1 MTGFLIGAMQ
11 IITVYKIGLK
21 NSFFPGVILLIF
33 FFVLKAGA
41 GESLSNYTADMVI
54 DGVKTEIAYLDRMM
68 LIKNPQAEDIINI
81 SMPEAKKF
89 IVMSTSNDTYYES
102 PIKPDF
108 YALDVVVE
116 KTKRGSQV
124 IDGHSC
130 TKYEGVFYQK
140 GKPDEKNEMI
150 EWQADD
156 LGGLVIKVKMR
167 DYQAAKQNI
176 EEYTTMEL
184 KHIKPG
190 EAKKEMFQIPE
201 YYRKVKL
208 LKEVLE

>member
-1 MTGFLIGAMQ
+1 
-11 IITVYKIGLK
+11 
-21 NSFFPGVILLIF
+21 
-33 FFVLKAGA
+33 
-41 GESLSNYTADMVI
+41 MVV
-54 DGVKTEIAYLDRMM
+54 DGKKMNVAYQSRM
-68 LIKNPQAEDIINI
+68 LRLQHPEYEDIINI
-81 SMPEAKKF
+81 TLSDKKKF
-89 IVMSTSNDTYYES
+89 IVLSTVTETYHEL

-108 YALDVVVE
+108 YELDVVVE
-116 KTKRGSQV
+116 KTKRGSEI
-124 IDGHSC
+124 IDGHPC

-140 GKPDEKNEMI
+140 NKPAEKNETI

-167 DYQAAKQNI
+167 DYQAVKQNI

-184 KHIKPG
+184 KNIKPG
-190 EAKKEMFQIPE
+190 EAKAEMFQIPE